1 MCLLLYSTFLNE
13 YHHFCLK
20 YIHLIFKVDT
30 EVDKILSLWGTRYLG
45 KTPIRLL
52 FCWISISILSSNV
65 MSTTSDYKIA
75 AVCELLN

>member
-1 MCLLLYSTFLNE
+1 MLAPLQYIFKRIPPFLSE
-13 YHHFCLK
+13 I
-20 YIHLIFKVDT
+20 YIQLIFKVDT
-30 EVDKILSLWGTRYLG
+30 KVDKILSLWGTRHLG